1 MRIPALVLGLILPLV
16 LAFSAALVIQAG
28 IQMDSVN
35 DLRTKDY
42 FKTSAFSNDFYT
54 KISTILNGISA
65 REILD
70 QADENTYIDL
80 GELFTEILF
89 PSKTPPV
96 LPTPLTILKNGA
108 CRA

>member
-42 FKTSAFSNDFYT
+42 FQTSAFSNDF
-54 KISTILNGISA
+54 
-65 REILD
+65 
-70 QADENTYIDL
+70 
-80 GELFTEILF
+80 
-89 PSKTPPV
+89 
-96 LPTPLTILKNGA
+96 
-108 CRA
+108 

>member
-16 LAFSAALVIQAG
+16 MAFSAALVIQAG

-42 FKTSAFSNDFYT
+42 FQTSAFSNDFYT

-70 QADENTYIDL
+70 QCDSFADGKKSAHEQRFSVVRRTGSLI
-80 GELFTEILF
+80 GGMT
-89 PSKTPPV
+89 
-96 LPTPLTILKNGA
+96 G
-108 CRA
+108 